1 MDVWTIVAVIFA
13 GGALFWSIFRDK
25 SGDNKEL
32 TGRVSTLESK
42 VLLQESTLS
51 RLEEEQDE
59 MKETLKSL
67 GTQIHQLDLKI
78 ERILTILEKVK

>member
-1 MDVWTIVAVIFA
+1 MDVWAIVAVIFA

-42 VLLQESTLS
+42 VLLQESTID
-51 RLEEEQDE
+51 RLATEQDE
-59 MKETLKSL
+59 MKKSLKSL
-67 GTQIHQLDLKI
+67 EDQIHQLDLKI
-78 ERILTILEKVK
+78 ERILTILEK

>member
-1 MDVWTIVAVIFA
+1 MISAIFA
-13 GGALFWSIFRDK
+13 GGALLWAIFRDK
-25 SGDNKEL
+25 GGDNKEL
-32 TGRVSTLESK
+32 TDRVSTLESK
-42 VLLQESTLS
+42 ILVQESTLS